1 MITFE
6 EKLDKLLAKK
16 NQTEKTPAKSP
27 GKTNA
32 RCKTKPEPMSVSD
45 VTFYLLYL

>member
-16 NQTEKTPAKSP
+16 NQTDKGKTPAP
-27 GKTNA
+27 DKTPRYKKQPDPVPTA
-32 RCKTKPEPMSVSD
+32 D
-45 VTFYLLYL
+45 YTFYLLYL